1 MYFYVYVHTP
11 IAYTKIPFFQ
21 MVSYS
26 VTWLSFCFLNW
37 ASCLWLFSVASRD
50 EFFIFNVFRKYKLF
64 SEAVKYFFLCKHL
77 LPEFKQKFFGFHCTE
92 RLNSLSCFF
101 MYLKINGLHLQSCI
115 RTYVPAISS
124 LGPPSAMLLA
134 LISNDTES
142 TETSGNWEWGGAF
155 FFFLNNKFIYFYC
168 LYKYISLFNY
178 IQTYTYVSAV
188 N

>member
-26 VTWLSFCFLNW
+26 VTWLPFCFLNW

-64 SEAVKYFFLCKHL
+64 SEAVKCFFLCKHL
-77 LPEFKQKFFGFHCTE
+77 LPEFKQKCFGFLCTE

-101 MYLKINGLHLQSCI
+101 MCLKINGLHLQSCI

-124 LGPPSAMLLA
+124 LGPPSVMLLA

-142 TETSGNWEWGGAF
+142 TVTSGNWEWGGAF
-155 FFFLNNKFIYFYC
+155 FFFNNKFIYFYC
-168 LYKYISLFNY
+168 LSKYISLFNY
-178 IQTYTYVSAV
+178 IQTYTYMCAV
-188 N
+188 D